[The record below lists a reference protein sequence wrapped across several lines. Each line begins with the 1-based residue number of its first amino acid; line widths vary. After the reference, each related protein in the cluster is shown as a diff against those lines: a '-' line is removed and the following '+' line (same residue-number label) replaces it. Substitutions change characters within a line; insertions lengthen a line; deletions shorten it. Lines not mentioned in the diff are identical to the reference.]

1 MARAAATPIRAK
13 GPVDGEEVHEGML
26 TQNLNHEQMLYVHVY
41 IYIYIY
47 ICVYVC
53 VYIYIYI
60 YIMFYHIISC
70 YSIVWY

>member
-47 ICVYVC
+47 IYICVYVC

-60 YIMFYHIISC
+60 LCSIILYHV
-70 YSIVWY
+70 IV